1 MVLNLEQLRADYKS
15 TYKNN
20 WSFSCKIEL
29 LIEVTKI
36 ELKYQRQTD
45 QAAKRIGVSQVVQEH
60 GISVRTLQRWKKLYR
75 DQDLSGIA
83 PKRRGHPPR
92 KQISIET
99 QDLIKTMREKYRWG
113 SEVTQAHLRYDHN
126 TIINRYQID
135 RYLTESGLREL
146 YPCTT
151 IKKQKEKRKKHD
163 KKVVVDNPGEHTQ
176 MDVKYQLHLLLNGE
190 KAYVYNLY

>member
-36 ELKYQRQTD
+36 ELKYLRQTD

-83 PKRRGHPPR
+83 PKRRGHPPENKSLSKPKTLL
-92 KQISIET
+92 KQC
-99 QDLIKTMREKYRWG
+99 EKNIAG
-113 SEVTQAHLRYDHN
+113 EAKLLRPTCD
-126 TIINRYQID
+126 TIIT
-135 RYLTESGLREL
+135 LS
-146 YPCTT
+146 
-151 IKKQKEKRKKHD
+151 
-163 KKVVVDNPGEHTQ
+163 
-176 MDVKYQLHLLLNGE
+176 
-190 KAYVYNLY
+190 